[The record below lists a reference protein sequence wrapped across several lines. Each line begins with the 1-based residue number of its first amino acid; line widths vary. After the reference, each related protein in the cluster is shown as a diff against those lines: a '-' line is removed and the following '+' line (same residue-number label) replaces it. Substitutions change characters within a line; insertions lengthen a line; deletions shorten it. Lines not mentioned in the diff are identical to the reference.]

1 MLYCYNKEQTG
12 KCIIYESTGYAE
24 WISCVMGVLKCVVYC
39 YLSCRVVV
47 LCFFFVDKIGL
58 RYFSL
63 YPVTSYGKIT
73 ISLCKLEVKGK
84 RFSL

>member
-1 MLYCYNKEQTG
+1 MDFLCYGGFKMC
-12 KCIIYESTGYAE
+12 CI
-24 WISCVMGVLKCVVYC
+24 
-39 YLSCRVVV
+39 LSFIMQSGSA
-47 LCFFFVDKIGL
+47 LLFFVDKIGE